1 MQPNIRFDHTVV
13 ALQVEGTV
21 HVMVELT
28 APEAPSS
35 QRPPIDVMVVIDRS
49 GSMDG
54 GPLESVIEATCGLLR
69 VAGADDR
76 IGVVSFDSEVRV
88 ELPLDHHDAGQA
100 ARVLRQIHSGGS
112 TNLSGG
118 WLKALEVLNDQAR
131 PGALTRIVL
140 LTDGQANHGI
150 VDPDRLATMALGA
163 AGKGVS
169 TSCIGFG
176 ADYSEGLLAAM
187 ANAGRGNDY
196 WCAGPD
202 QAAAVFTSEFEGL
215 VSVVAQNVSVEL
227 RPGADVME
235 LLVLNEFPITP
246 VAGGMQVALG
256 DAYGGERR
264 RVVAML
270 RLAPQFEARAVA
282 AGEAVIR
289 WVAVG
294 DDTSLHAVTI
304 PLVVNAGDNPDT
316 ADAEVV
322 DQVLVLRAAREQ
334 AEAHREIERGNFDAA
349 ARLLGDAADNL
360 LHSALPEH
368 DRRMREL
375 RDEIDR
381 LAVGDWDNGSSKR
394 LFSTSR
400 STSRGRKSRFDA
412 DQEPGES

>member
-1 MQPNIRFDHTVV
+1 M
-13 ALQVEGTV
+13 
-21 HVMVELT
+21 
-28 APEAPSS
+28 
-35 QRPPIDVMVVIDRS
+35 
-49 GSMDG
+49 
-54 GPLESVIEATCGLLR
+54 
-69 VAGADDR
+69 AG
-76 IGVVSFDSEVRV
+76 
-88 ELPLDHHDAGQA
+88 
-100 ARVLRQIHSGGS
+100 
-112 TNLSGG
+112 
-118 WLKALEVLNDQAR
+118 
-131 PGALTRIVL
+131 
-140 LTDGQANHGI
+140 
-150 VDPDRLATMALGA
+150 GA

-215 VSVVAQNVSVEL
+215 ASVVAQNVSVEL
-227 RPGADVME
+227 RPGADVIE
-235 LLVLNEFPITP
+235 LHVLNEFPITS

-270 RLAPQFEARAVA
+270 RLTPQFEARAVA

-304 PLVVNAGDNPDT
+304 PLVVNAGENPDT

-322 DQVLVLRAAREQ
+322 EQVLVLRAAREQ
-334 AEAHREIERGNFDAA
+334 AEAHREIGRGNYDAA

-375 RDEIDR
+375 RDEVDR

-400 STSRGRKSRFDA
+400 STSRGRKSRFDE
-412 DQEPGES
+412 EPGES